1 MLSSPTTVTVGNS
14 VKNKLDSLTRRMNE
28 LIDDEEKK
36 NNDSPKTAD
45 TASLS
50 ILTALLFAG
59 TGAAIFKSYR
69 CSKRK
74 KENFGR

>member
-1 MLSSPTTVTVGNS
+1 
-14 VKNKLDSLTRRMNE
+14 MNE

-36 NNDSPKTAD
+36 SNDSPKTAD

-59 TGAAIFKSYR
+59 SGAAVFKSYR
-69 CSKRK
+69 GSKRK
-74 KENFGR
+74 KEESGR

>member
-1 MLSSPTTVTVGNS
+1 MLENS
-14 VKNKLDSLTRRMNE
+14 VKNKLDSLTKKMNE

-36 NNDSPKTAD
+36 NNDSPKTAG

-59 TGAAIFKSYR
+59 TGASVFKSYR

-74 KENFGR
+74 EESGR